1 MRWCYEERNKSPIIV
16 YLEVNNWT
24 NHSNIEL
31 KKWGWGMSQF
41 NSTSPVSSAL
51 LEIIWNVLFVVSEI
65 IDNEFPKIVSA
76 AKKISKHLVQ
86 I

>member
-1 MRWCYEERNKSPIIV
+1 
-16 YLEVNNWT
+16 
-24 NHSNIEL
+24 
-31 KKWGWGMSQF
+31 MSQF

-51 LEIIWNVLFVVSEI
+51 LEIIWNVLFVISEIIDITVCI

-76 AKKISKHLVQ
+76 AKKMSKHLVQ

>member
-1 MRWCYEERNKSPIIV
+1 
-16 YLEVNNWT
+16 
-24 NHSNIEL
+24 
-31 KKWGWGMSQF
+31 MSQF

-65 IDNEFPKIVSA
+65 IDITVCIIDNEFPKIVSA
-76 AKKISKHLVQ
+76 AKKMSKHLVQ